1 MTLKEEIRTALE
13 GLSPKIDETKARLE
27 NDTAAR
33 AVSSFLKKSAG
44 LGLIE
49 YIIGDLRSGKEPLIV
64 LSKWTEKQ
72 QLLDVMEFLYH
83 ENDSDTLEPFLIAY
97 HEIWIA
103 PEAEDVGRNAFE
115 AISSLAT
122 SPAAGNVKQLFTICV
137 DCKTRTDSEE
147 GDCPDC
153 KGRNLVEVNELS
165 LHKNATAVLDNRQFL
180 ELYLKECIAES
191 GIEVVTWCDDRNME
205 VATSIGYQVEGET
218 VEPDVTGITEP
229 VGIMVC
235 EAKTSKKV
243 NLNEIRRIGEPLQR
257 LIEKVRKNTGK
268 ELNSRFLLV
277 ATCHFD
283 ENIRPSSMIRK
294 GWELVDRERIP
305 TLKDELMRI
314 QSEL

>member
-1 MTLKEEIRTALE
+1 MTLKEEVRTALE
-13 GLSPKIDETKARLE
+13 ALTPKTNETKAKLE
-27 NDTAAR
+27 NDPAAR
-33 AVSSFLKKSAG
+33 AVSSFLKKTAG

-49 YIIGDLRSGKEPLIV
+49 YIIGDLKSGKEPLIV

-83 ENDSDTLEPFLIAY
+83 ENDSDTLEPFLLAY

-115 AISSLAT
+115 VISSLAT

-137 DCKTRTDSEE
+137 DCKTRTDSER

-153 KGRNLVEVNELS
+153 KGRDVVEVSELS

-180 ELYLKECIAES
+180 ELYLKECMAES
-191 GIEVVTWCDDRNME
+191 GIEVVTWRDDRNME

-235 EAKTSKKV
+235 EAKTSKKMK
-243 NLNEIRRIGEPLQR
+243 LNDIRRIGEPFQR
-257 LIEKVRKNTGK
+257 LVEKVRKNTGK
-268 ELNSRFLLV
+268 DVNSRFLLV
-277 ATCHFD
+277 ITGFFD
-283 ENIRPSSMIRK
+283 ENIKLGSMMKK
-294 GWELVDRERIP
+294 GWELLDRKSIAGL
-305 TLKDELMRI
+305 TNELARI